1 MAKETIIM
9 NRQTADQTLQAALRQ
24 GEQVLWDGTSA
35 EFPLLAGDSRNQI
48 LGKWIGSAAGAA
60 VVLALYVGNAGGRS
74 AGMIL
79 GILAVAAMVMLSPLV
94 ERRSVLRQHYYV
106 TSQRVILVA
115 GDQTVYYMELGE
127 IDEIRTVHD
136 QTEYDSLAVGSAV
149 FGDIKGQM
157 RWRSCHPKMD
167 SQGGMSSGEALGL
180 ILFNLRDCQ
189 GAEAL
194 VRQYQESARE
204 EREPVQAVSA

>member
-1 MAKETIIM
+1 MMK
-9 NRQTADQTLQAALRQ
+9 RQSVEQALQDALRQ

-48 LGKWIGSAAGAA
+48 LGKWIGTAAGTA
-60 VVLALYVGNAGGRS
+60 VVLALYLGNAGGRS
-74 AGMIL
+74 VGMIL
-79 GILAVAAMVMLSPLV
+79 GILAVAAMVILSPFV
-94 ERRSVLRQHYYV
+94 EQRSVLRQHYYV
-106 TSQRVILVA
+106 TSQRVILIS

-127 IDEIRTVHD
+127 IDEIRTVTD
-136 QTEYDSLAVGSAV
+136 GTEYDSLVVGSAV
-149 FGDIKGQM
+149 FEDIKSQM

-189 GAEAL
+189 GAETL
-194 VRQYQESARE
+194 VRQYQEGAAGDE
-204 EREPVQAVSA
+204 EQYQAVGA

>member
-1 MAKETIIM
+1 M